1 MAKVFKVKTTK
12 VISSVPIGYEIQVIS
27 NQSSKPLESEI
38 RKALYDA
45 GFKGVNG
52 TSISESSYT
61 VS

>member
-1 MAKVFKVKTTK
+1 MAKAFKVKTTK
-12 VISSVPIGYEIQVIS
+12 TIGSVPIGYEIQVIS

-38 RKALYDA
+38 RKALMDA
-45 GFKGVNG
+45 GFKNLNG